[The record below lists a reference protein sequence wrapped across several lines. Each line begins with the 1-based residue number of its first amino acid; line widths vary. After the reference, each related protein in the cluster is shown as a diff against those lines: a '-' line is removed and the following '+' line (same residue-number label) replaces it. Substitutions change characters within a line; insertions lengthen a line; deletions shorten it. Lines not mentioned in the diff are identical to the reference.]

1 MGAKSKFSKYLKLL
15 IYLIVIVLVNGVGM
29 TLFFRIDL
37 TKNKTY
43 SLSNASKKV
52 VSNLSEPLTINVF
65 FTKNLPAPHNNT
77 ERYLHDL
84 LEEYAIH
91 ANQYFNYRFYDV
103 SPESGKIKKESEHNR
118 ELANNYGIRPV
129 QIQAFEKDEVKF
141 KTAYMGLVLIH
152 GDLIERIPT
161 ITTLNGLE
169 YKMTT
174 AIKKLSNKVSALLS
188 LPDNIQVKLF
198 LSSSLK
204 RVAPFMGLNEL
215 PEYPDKIKEIVKTLN
230 DKNYGRLEYTYTDP
244 SMLQSQKDT
253 WEKYNLMDLKWPAL
267 SNGDIQA
274 GEGVIGLV
282 MEYRNKARVMPLLTV
297 LRIPIIGTQYN
308 LADIDQVEEM
318 INDNIE
324 TLVDINEDLG
334 YLADHGTLKTLTM
347 PSMGQQ
353 NQESMSSFNALV
365 SQNYTLKQVNLKKE
379 TIPDSIKCLVIARPT
394 EPFSNYDLYQI
405 DQALMQGKNLAI
417 FLDAFNEITPRNQQS
432 LGFNQGPTFVPINT
446 GLEKLLEHYGVRF
459 KTSFV
464 MDENCHRQRLSRQFG
479 GGEQPF
485 YFVPVIRNEFINK
498 KLDFMRNIKGLI
510 TVKISPLELDEKRIS
525 ENKLT
530 AHKLFSS
537 SEKSWEMSERINLN
551 PMFITPPSSDEEMGS
566 LPLAYLIEGEF
577 PSYFADKPM
586 PEKVT
591 EPIETGEKSDK
602 TTPGKGQKEKATV
615 DLSKIESKG
624 AFLSKGKPSK
634 IFLIAS
640 SEMLKDSV
648 MDASGESPNAMFVMN
663 VLDALNDR
671 EDVATMRSK
680 VQQFNPLY
688 ESGALTKTFTKTFNI
703 AGLPVLVV
711 LFGVMVWMR
720 RHSRRKRIRLMFQ
733 KQPNG

>member
-1 MGAKSKFSKYLKLL
+1 MDEKSKFSKYIKLL
-15 IYLIVIVLVNGVGM
+15 IYLIVIALINGVGM

-37 TKNKTY
+37 TKNKIY
-43 SLSNASKKV
+43 SLSKASKKV

-103 SPESGKIKKESEHNR
+103 SPESDKIKKKSEHNR

-141 KTAYMGLVLIH
+141 KNAYMGLVLIH

-161 ITTLNGLE
+161 ITTINGLE
-169 YKMTT
+169 YKLTT
-174 AIKKLSNKVSALLS
+174 VIKKLNNKVSALLS

-204 RVAPFMGLNEL
+204 RVAPLMGLNEL
-215 PEYPDKIKEIVKTLN
+215 PTYPDKIKEIVKTIN
-230 DKNYGRLEYTYTDP
+230 DNNYGKLEYTYTDP
-244 SMLQSQKDT
+244 SMLQSQKDK
-253 WEKYNLMDLKWPAL
+253 WEKYNLMNLTWPAL

-274 GEGVIGLV
+274 GDGIIGLV
-282 MEYRNKARVMPLLTV
+282 MEHRDKVSVMPLLTV

-308 LADIDQVEEM
+308 LADIGQVEEM

-334 YLADHGTLKTLTM
+334 YLADHGTLKTSAL
-347 PSMGQQ
+347 PSMGMGQQ
-353 NQESMSSFNALV
+353 NQEAMSSFNALV
-365 SQNYTLKQVNLKKE
+365 SQNYTLKQVNLKQE
-379 TIPDSIKCLVIARPT
+379 TIPDSIKCLIIARPT

-417 FLDAFNEITPRNQQS
+417 FLDAFNEITPGNQQS

-446 GLEKLLEHYGVRF
+446 GLEKLLEHYGLRI

-464 MDENCHRQRLSRQFG
+464 MDENSHKQRVSRQFG
-479 GGEQPF
+479 GGERPF
-485 YFVPVIRNEFINK
+485 YFVPIIRNEFINK
-498 KLDFMRNIKGLI
+498 ELDFMRNIKGLI

-537 SEKSWEMSERINLN
+537 SERSWEMSERINLN
-551 PMFITPPSSDEEMGS
+551 PMFITPPSSDEEMDS
-566 LPLAYLIEGEF
+566 LPLAYLIEGAF

-586 PEKVT
+586 PEKVA

-602 TTPGKGQKEKATV
+602 AAPDAAQKEKATV

-671 EDVATMRSK
+671 EDIATMRSK

-711 LFGVMVWMR
+711 LFGMFVWMR
-720 RHSRRKRIRLMFQ
+720 RHSRRKMIQLMFQ
-733 KQPNG
+733 R

>member
-1 MGAKSKFSKYLKLL
+1 MGAKGKFSKYIKLL
-15 IYLIVIVLVNGVGM
+15 IYLIVIALINGVGM

-37 TKNKTY
+37 TKNKIY
-43 SLSNASKKV
+43 SLSKASKKA

-103 SPESGKIKKESEHNR
+103 SPESDKIKKKSEHNR

-141 KTAYMGLVLIH
+141 KNAYMGLVLIH

-161 ITTLNGLE
+161 ITTINGLE
-169 YKMTT
+169 YKLTT
-174 AIKKLSNKVSALLS
+174 VIKKLNNKVSALLS
-188 LPDNIQVKLF
+188 LTDNIQVKLF

-204 RVAPFMGLNEL
+204 RVAPLMGLNEL
-215 PEYPDKIKEIVKTLN
+215 PAYPDKIKEIVKTIN
-230 DKNYGRLEYTYTDP
+230 DNNYGKLEYTYTDP
-244 SMLQSQKDT
+244 SMLQSQKDK
-253 WEKYNLMDLKWPAL
+253 WEKYDLMNLKWPAL
-267 SNGDIQA
+267 SNGDIEA
-274 GEGVIGLV
+274 GDGIIGLV
-282 MEYRNKARVMPLLTV
+282 MEHRDKVRVMPLLTV

-334 YLADHGTLKTLTM
+334 YLADHGTLKTL

-365 SQNYTLKQVNLKKE
+365 SQNYTLKQVNLKGE

-394 EPFSNYDLYQI
+394 ETFSDYDLYQI

-417 FLDAFNEITPRNQQS
+417 FLDAFTEITPRNQQS
-432 LGFNQGPTFVPINT
+432 LGFNQGPTFIPINT
-446 GLEKLLEHYGVRF
+446 GLEKLLEHYGVRV

-464 MDENCHRQRLSRQFG
+464 MDENCHKQRLSQQFG
-479 GGEQPF
+479 GGERPF
-485 YFVPVIRNEFINK
+485 YYVPIIRNKFINK
-498 KLDFMRNIKGLI
+498 EVDFMRNIKGLI

-551 PMFITPPSSDEEMGS
+551 PMFITPPSSDEEMDS
-566 LPLAYLIEGEF
+566 LPLAYIIEGAF

-591 EPIETGEKSDK
+591 EPIETGEKSDN

-640 SEMLKDSV
+640 SEMIKDSV

-663 VLDALNDR
+663 VIDELNDR
-671 EDVATMRSK
+671 EDIAIMRSK

-688 ESGALTKTFTKTFNI
+688 KSDALTKTFTKTFNI
-703 AGLPVLVV
+703 AGLPVLVA
-711 LFGVMVWMR
+711 LFGMFVWMR
-720 RHSRRKRIRLMFQ
+720 RHSRRKMIQLMFQ
-733 KQPNG
+733 R

>member
-1 MGAKSKFSKYLKLL
+1 MGKKSKFSKYIKLL
-15 IYLIVIVLVNGVGM
+15 IYLVVIALINGVGM
-29 TLFFRIDL
+29 SLFFRIDL
-37 TKNKTY
+37 TKNNIY
-43 SLSNASKKV
+43 SLSKASKKV

-103 SPESGKIKKESEHNR
+103 SPDSDKIKKKSEHNR

-129 QIQAFEKDEVKF
+129 QIQAFEEDEVKF
-141 KTAYMGLVLIH
+141 KNAYMGLVLIH

-161 ITTLNGLE
+161 ITTINGLE
-169 YKMTT
+169 YKLTT
-174 AIKKLSNKVSALLS
+174 VIKKLNNKVSALLS

-204 RVAPFMGLNEL
+204 RVAPLMGLNEL
-215 PEYPDKIKEIVKTLN
+215 PAYPDKIKEIVKTIN
-230 DKNYGRLEYTYTDP
+230 DNNYGKLDYTFTDP
-244 SMLQSQKDT
+244 SMLQGQKDK

-274 GEGVIGLV
+274 GDGTIGLV
-282 MEYRNKARVMPLLTV
+282 MEHRDKVSVMPLLTV

-347 PSMGQQ
+347 PSMGMGQQ

-379 TIPDSIKCLVIARPT
+379 TIPDSIKCLIIARPT
-394 EPFSNYDLYQI
+394 EPFSDYDLYQI

-446 GLEKLLEHYGVRF
+446 GLEKLLEHYGIRI
-459 KTSFV
+459 KPSFV
-464 MDENCHRQRLSRQFG
+464 MDENSHKQRLSQQFG
-479 GGEQPF
+479 GGERPF
-485 YFVPVIRNEFINK
+485 YFVPIIRNKFINK
-498 KLDFMRNIKGLI
+498 ELDFMRNIKGLI

-551 PMFITPPSSDEEMGS
+551 PMFITPPSSDEEMDS
-566 LPLAYLIEGEF
+566 LPLAYLIEGAF
-577 PSYFADKPM
+577 PSYFADKPL
-586 PEKVT
+586 PEKVA
-591 EPIETGEKSDK
+591 EPNETGEKSDK
-602 TTPGKGQKEKATV
+602 AAPEKEQKEKATV

-671 EDVATMRSK
+671 EDIATMRSK

-703 AGLPVLVV
+703 AGLPILVA
-711 LFGVMVWMR
+711 LFGMFVWMR
-720 RHSRRKRIRLMFQ
+720 RNSRRKMIQLMFQ
-733 KQPNG
+733 R